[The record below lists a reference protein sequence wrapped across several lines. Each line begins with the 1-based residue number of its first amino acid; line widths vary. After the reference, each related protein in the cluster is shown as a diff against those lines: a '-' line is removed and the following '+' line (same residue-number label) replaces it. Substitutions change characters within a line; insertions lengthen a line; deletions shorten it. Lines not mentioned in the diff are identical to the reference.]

1 MVLGPRVFDL
11 KPKPPSPES
20 LAQSPKAQDPRPK
33 AQDQTPKP
41 KAHILLILPGAVLI
55 YVEHVWQ
62 PELKQADFWHFGREF
77 MTRSTVLPGPKIL
90 LIEDYSDTRELLS
103 ILLRKKGY
111 NVIEAEDGIEGLLKA
126 GLSEPDLILMDLALP
141 EMDGIEAARRIREVP
156 KLSHVPIFVLSAYLT
171 EDVEE
176 DIRAIGCMEMFGKP
190 FDFES
195 LLESINLTLGLP
207 TT

>member
-1 MVLGPRVFDL
+1 
-11 KPKPPSPES
+11 
-20 LAQSPKAQDPRPK
+20 
-33 AQDQTPKP
+33 
-41 KAHILLILPGAVLI
+41 
-55 YVEHVWQ
+55 
-62 PELKQADFWHFGREF
+62 

>member
-1 MVLGPRVFDL
+1 
-11 KPKPPSPES
+11 
-20 LAQSPKAQDPRPK
+20 
-33 AQDQTPKP
+33 
-41 KAHILLILPGAVLI
+41 
-55 YVEHVWQ
+55 
-62 PELKQADFWHFGREF
+62 

-126 GLSEPDLILMDLALP
+126 SLSEPDLILMDLALP

-156 KLSHVPIFVLSAYLT
+156 KLAHVPIFVLSAYLT

-176 DIRAIGCMEMFGKP
+176 DIRDIGCMEMFGKP